1 MLIILGINSF
11 GYGGANAH
19 LIIEKAPKSPNK
31 SSRHMIVS
39 QSAVVLPLSAAT
51 EASLEAR
58 IHDYTNF
65 DFGDTEILDLA
76 HTLGSRRT
84 HFPVRGF
91 LVADRGSAIA
101 ESFKT
106 TTLITGSSP
115 SNGSTAPFAFVFTGQ
130 GSQWSGMCRE
140 LFSEFPVFRD
150 AVAEMDSVLKTLPHP
165 PSWSLQ
171 EAILGTDDPNL
182 INLPERSQPC
192 CTAIQ
197 VALVQLLASW
207 DIFPTMTV
215 GHSSGEIA
223 AAFAAGHVS
232 AAEAIVIAYYR
243 GYCVS
248 KSTQDGA
255 MMAVGLP
262 EEAATAEISQNGLE
276 GQIRVACINST
287 EAVTISGDT
296 GALDKLLE
304 VLKSKTVFARKL
316 KTGGQAYHSHHMLAM
331 GGEYETLLNRIL
343 PSLDPSFQFPRAA
356 SVMSSVTGQIKSSG
370 FTASYWRRNLEEPVR
385 FAHAIEQINKTS
397 EHCFIELGPHSSLEL
412 PIKQT
417 LAKAGIS
424 GSQVKY
430 AGAIKRNTS
439 ALETILSCA
448 GTLWLKGYDI
458 DWSKVNGIQTSLKSS
473 QILCR
478 VVTDLPPYKFTYE
491 DTLWNE
497 SRASTESR
505 QRKHPRHELLGTLM
519 PGGNGREFIFRN
531 VLKVNDVSWLKD
543 HKLGDTI
550 VFPGSGYL
558 AMAMEAVTQTADVD
572 RSVQPSFQF
581 SNVNITNAL
590 ALETDFSAHA
600 ELFTSLHKSVLTN
613 AATSGEWWDFNVST
627 FSHGSSVTHASGS
640 IAVHVDAAALDSKYQ
655 PPGGSLESTAK
666 RIWYEKFVKQG
677 LNYGPTFQSIT
688 DFQAP
693 RMKSDS
699 FCSAKAPLL
708 TVSGDPLTVYPVHP
722 ITLDAMVQLA
732 IVATTNGIPKE
743 LRAQVPTRLASVVVH
758 ASTTQSGE
766 DCQMHTQ
773 VRRTGF
779 GSAEAGVEI
788 VNKDG
793 DVVAQFDQ
801 LRLST
806 YNSASQNDAE
816 DTRHPVLR
824 ILWKPDVYGL
834 GFMTSQDAESYVQK
848 FADEANS
855 PVSDD
860 GLLKMG
866 GMLDLLVHKNPRIRI
881 LEVGNDS
888 HDLTLAVL
896 DMLAYQ
902 GDLKRLVTYS
912 TASLAQNGT
921 LSGGPV
927 DLETGERCAKATVL
941 DKEFDLVLIPGVG
954 PWIERGM
961 DEIKKLMADDASVL
975 ALSPASLSKY
985 VTPDG
990 LSSLSCSV
998 RQGQANLI
1006 VTRQT
1011 PKLDKEVL
1019 QKNKFLIVEREKS
1032 NLGSALADALS
1043 TVQDHSA
1050 TRVMLHD
1057 LSAEHVAAGTTIFS
1071 LCELTSPLLSVISDE
1086 DMVRMK
1092 LMTDGAASI
1101 VWVTNGNIM
1110 QGHRPDFAVVS
1121 GLARALVLEQPS
1133 LNFYTFDIDDPQEHL
1148 QLTAQ
1153 RLISVLNQQ
1162 SRKPDLEFVQRKGVL
1177 HVSRFAADDGI
1188 NTTFRNKQG
1197 LEISN
1202 LALKDAQN
1210 VRLAVEQA
1218 GQFDTIF
1225 FKQQEPSQSIDPT
1238 DLRIKVASVGLNAKD
1253 FYALAGRVD
1262 TPDATCQLECAG
1274 TIEQV
1279 GAAVT
1284 EFAVGDRVVAMAPT
1298 HFQTYQTLPQW
1309 ACHKLADTESF
1320 DVIATL
1326 PLVYATAIYA
1336 LQYRAN
1342 IKAGESILIHSG
1354 AGGVGIAAIQL
1365 ARAAGAEVRLIKLS
1379 QFEHTC

>member
-1 MLIILGINSF
+1 M
-11 GYGGANAH
+11 
-19 LIIEKAPKSPNK
+19 
-31 SSRHMIVS
+31 
-39 QSAVVLPLSAAT
+39 LPLSAAT

-58 IHDYTNF
+58 IHDFTNF

-91 LVADRGSAIA
+91 LTADRGNAIT

-106 TTLITGSSP
+106 AKLITGSSP
-115 SNGSTAPFAFVFTGQ
+115 SSGSTAPFAFVFTGQ

-150 AVAEMDSVLKTLPHP
+150 AVAEMDSVLKTLPHS
-165 PSWSLQ
+165 PSWSLKD
-171 EAILGTDDPNL
+171 AILGTDDPNL

-207 DIFPTMTV
+207 DIFPEMTV

-232 AAEAIVIAYYR
+232 AAEAIVIAFYR

-262 EEAATAEISQNGLE
+262 EEAATAEISDNGLE

-287 EAVTISGDT
+287 EAVTISGDS

-331 GGEYETLLNRIL
+331 GGEYETLLSRVL
-343 PSLDPSFQFPRAA
+343 PNLDPSFQFPKAA

-370 FTASYWRRNLEEPVR
+370 FTASYWRCNLEEPVR

-430 AGAIKRNTS
+430 TGAIKRNTS
-439 ALETILSCA
+439 ALETTLSCA

-505 QRKHPRHELLGTLM
+505 QRKHPRHELLGLLI

-558 AMAMEAVTQTADVD
+558 AMAMEAVMQTADVD

-640 IAVHVDAAALDSKYQ
+640 IAIHVDSAALDIKYQ
-655 PPGGSLESTAK
+655 PPSGSLESTAK
-666 RIWYEKFVKQG
+666 RTWYEKFVKQG

-693 RMKSDS
+693 RMKSAS

-743 LRAQVPTRLASVVVH
+743 LRAQVPTRLASVVIN

-788 VNKDG
+788 VNTDG

-834 GFMTSQDAESYVQK
+834 GFMPSQDAESYVQK

-896 DMLAYQ
+896 DMLAYK

-912 TASLAQNGT
+912 TSSFAENGT

-927 DLETGERCAKATVL
+927 DLETGERCAKSTTL
-941 DKEFDLVLIPGVG
+941 DKEFDLVLIPGAG

-975 ALSPASLSKY
+975 ALSPTSLSKY
-985 VTPDG
+985 LTPDG

-1006 VTRQT
+1006 VTRQA
-1011 PKLDKEVL
+1011 PKSDKEVL

-1032 NLGSALADALS
+1032 NLGSTLADALR
-1043 TVQDHSA
+1043 TVQDHSI

-1071 LCELTSPLLSVISDE
+1071 LCELKSPLLSVISDE

-1110 QGHRPDFAVVS
+1110 QGDRPDFAVVS

-1133 LNFYTFDIDDPQEHL
+1133 LNFYTFDIDDPEEHL

-1162 SRKPDLEFVQRKGVL
+1162 SRKPDLEFVQRDGVL

-1225 FKQQEPSQSIDPT
+1225 FKQQEPSQSIAPT

-1279 GAAVT
+1279 GADVT

-1320 DVIATL
+1320 DVCATL

-1365 ARAAGAEVRLIKLS
+1365 ARAAGAEVRLRRNDQNLSKLANARS
-1379 QFEHTC
+1379 RSSPPSLQTKRESI